1 MFFIFYFANKN
12 IPNLESFINDHI
24 SLDKPTTIVV
34 FHELG
39 DEDFRLHVNVEDHS
53 IIVFFFQIV
62 FLRNWVNILGR
73 RDHPLR
79 KASESSEVFGGSLGL
94 GTPERL
100 T

>member
-1 MFFIFYFANKN
+1 MYILDCYMLILRIYISMFFIFYFANKN

-53 IIVFFFQIV
+53 IIVFFSKLF
-62 FLRNWVNILGR
+62 
-73 RDHPLR
+73 
-79 KASESSEVFGGSLGL
+79 S
-94 GTPERL
+94 
-100 T
+100 